1 MVWGERIQILDCQYF
16 PSNILNL
23 FYSLKYVSGRTL
35 LSGFDREQLRWIPL
49 LLSSPQRFIPTDGP
63 DFCQLQGL
71 VLTMGISPAWFF
83 ILFGFQVSDAPPPLC
98 VCVIFFGLYFWYS
111 TYLVLFF
118 CLSLIIE
125 CSFLLD
131 SCW

>member
-1 MVWGERIQILDCQYF
+1 MLGERIQILDCQYF

-35 LSGFDREQLRWIPL
+35 LAGFDLEQLRWISL
-49 LLSSPQRFIPTDGP
+49 LLSSTRRSIPTDGP

-71 VLTMGISPAWFF
+71 VLTMDISPAWFL
-83 ILFGFQVSDAPPPLC
+83 ILFGFQVSDAL
-98 VCVIFFGLYFWYS
+98 IFFFVCYFWLLF
-111 TYLVLFF
+111 LVLNLFHLVF